1 MSFWHGRAVGQE
13 TNGPVEIGIEANAWA
28 SACKH
33 DTSPHLDGTTLES
46 APATELRLLRL
57 GAAAVSITDCSSA
70 HNCSK
75 VAVATAP
82 EVAARNARQPDKR
95 HLIMSDRKS
104 ATETP
109 NGHATP
115 SSGHPCILATSHP
128 RQCLHNCTLRFQLI
142 QLAVAGKRQLLPS
155 RISCGFQVHVKGFRV
170 LRLELCPLAP
180 QHGISLSVP

>member
-1 MSFWHGRAVGQE
+1 MSFWHGRAVSQE

-33 DTSPHLDGTTLES
+33 DTSPHLGGTTLES
-46 APATELRLLRL
+46 APATRLRLLRL
-57 GAAAVSITDCSSA
+57 GSAAVSITDCSSA

-115 SSGHPCILATSHP
+115 SSGHPCNVASSTVPTQLHVAVSTHPVGSCWQAATVAESHLMWVSSA
-128 RQCLHNCTLRFQLI
+128 RQ
-142 QLAVAGKRQLLPS
+142 
-155 RISCGFQVHVKGFRV
+155 GFSG
-170 LRLELCPLAP
+170 P
-180 QHGISLSVP
+180 